1 MAIRMEKQDNGITEG
16 VIWKQLLMFF
26 FPILI
31 GIFFQQLYNT
41 VDTVIV
47 GRFVGKEALS
57 SVGGSSS
64 QIINL
69 VIGFFTGISTGAS
82 VLVAQYYGAKDE
94 NGVYQTLHTSYAFA
108 ILGGLVFG
116 VLGIWLAP
124 DILRWMNTPEEL
136 MAESTQYVRIYS
148 AGMVFVFVYNMGA
161 AILRAVGDSKRPL
174 YLLII
179 CCGINIVL
187 DFVFVL
193 GFESGVAGVGYATLL
208 SQAISAILVT
218 LLIMYRTKELKL
230 ELNKL
235 CLKPDFLKKLL
246 WIGLPTGIE
255 SAMYSISNVIIQA
268 ALNDFGVDTVAAWAA
283 FGKIDGFFWMI
294 NNAFGTAIVTF
305 VGQNFGAGKPQR
317 IRKAVQIWLM
327 IAVAAAF
334 TISGLILVND
344 RFLLGFFTSDSAVID
359 IGVRMVWSIAP
370 YFFLFEFIEI
380 LSGALRAEGFVM
392 VSTLMV
398 FCGTCLF
405 RIVWVLFIAA
415 GKSLEMILYCFPI
428 TWSIGAVM
436 FIVYYWWKQK
446 RVFKI
451 THSSFY
457 ILIFN

>member
-1 MAIRMEKQDNGITEG
+1 MMKQDNGITEG

-57 SVGGSSS
+57 CVGGSSS

-82 VLVAQYYGAKDE
+82 VLVAQYFGAKDGQ
-94 NGVYQTLHTSYAFA
+94 GVYNTLHTSYAFA

-116 VLGIWLAP
+116 IIGIWLAP
-124 DILRWMNTPEEL
+124 DILRWMNTPEAL
-136 MAESTQYVRIYS
+136 MVESTKYVRIYS
-148 AGMVFVFVYNMGA
+148 AGMIFVFVYNMGA

-179 CCGINIVL
+179 CCIINIVL

-193 GFESGVAGVGYATLL
+193 GFESGVVGVGVATLL
-208 SQAISAILVT
+208 AQAISAILVT
-218 LLIMYRTKELKL
+218 WLIMYRTKELKL
-230 ELNKL
+230 ELKKL
-235 CLKPDFLKKLL
+235 CLKSEFLKKLL

-255 SAMYSISNVIIQA
+255 SVLYSFSNVIIQA

-305 VGQNFGAGKPQR
+305 VGQNFGAGKPER
-317 IRKAVQIWLM
+317 IRKAVRIWLV
-327 IAVAAAF
+327 IAVI
-334 TISGLILVND
+334 TSWMISALILLTD
-344 RFLLGFFTSDSAVID
+344 RFLLGFFTSDSGVID
-359 IGVRMVWSIAP
+359 IGVRMVWSIVP

-405 RIVWVLFIAA
+405 RIIWVLFITV
-415 GKSLEMILYCFPI
+415 GQSMEMILYCFPI

-446 RVFKI
+446 RVLK
-451 THSSFY
+451 
-457 ILIFN
+457 

>member
-218 LLIMYRTKELKL
+218 LLIMYRTKELKM

-305 VGQNFGAGKPQR
+305 VGQNFGAGKPKR
-317 IRKAVQIWLM
+317 IRKAVRIWLM

-415 GKSLEMILYCFPI
+415 GKSLEMILCCFPI

-446 RVFKI
+446 RV
-451 THSSFY
+451 
-457 ILIFN
+457 LG

>member
-305 VGQNFGAGKPQR
+305 VGQNFGAGKPER
-317 IRKAVQIWLM
+317 IRKAVRIWLM

-334 TISGLILVND
+334 TISGLILLND

-415 GKSLEMILYCFPI
+415 GKSLEMILCCFPI

-446 RVFKI
+446 RV
-451 THSSFY
+451 
-457 ILIFN
+457 LG

>member
-1 MAIRMEKQDNGITEG
+1 MKRQENGITEG
-16 VIWKQLLMFF
+16 AIWKQLLMFF

-69 VIGFFTGISTGAS
+69 VVGFFTGISTGAS
-82 VLVAQYYGAKDE
+82 VLVAQYFGARDE
-94 NGVYQTLHTSYAFA
+94 KSLHQTLHTAYAFA
-108 ILGGLVFG
+108 ILGGIAFG
-116 VLGIWLAP
+116 VIGIIFAP
-124 DILRWMNTPEEL
+124 DVLRWMRTPEALIE
-136 MAESTQYVRIYS
+136 ESAKYVRIYS

-161 AILRAVGDSKRPL
+161 AVLRAVGDSKRPL

-179 CCGINIVL
+179 CCIINIIL

-193 GFESGVAGVGYATLL
+193 GFDGGVVGVGIATLL
-208 SQAISAILVT
+208 SQAISAVLVT

-230 ELNKL
+230 ELRRL
-235 CLKPDFLKKLL
+235 SLEPEFLKKVL

-255 SAMYSISNVIIQA
+255 SVMYSFSNVIIQA

-283 FGKIDGFFWMI
+283 FGKIDSFFWMI
-294 NNAFGTAIVTF
+294 NSAFGTSIVTF
-305 VGQNFGAGKPQR
+305 VGQNFGAGKSER
-317 IRKAVQIWLM
+317 IRKAVKLWLA
-327 IAVAAAF
+327 IAVVTAWVV
-334 TISGLILVND
+334 SGLILLND
-344 RFLLGFFTSDSAVID
+344 RLLLGIFTSDTAVID
-359 IGVRMVWSIAP
+359 IGERMIWCIAP

-380 LSGALRAEGFVM
+380 LSGTLRAEGFVM

-405 RIVWVLFIAA
+405 RIVWVLFITV
-415 GKSLEMILYCFPI
+415 GQSMEMILACFPI
-428 TWSIGAVM
+428 TWSICTVM
-436 FIVYYWWKQK
+436 FIVYYGWKQK
-446 RVFKI
+446 KV
-451 THSSFY
+451 
-457 ILIFN
+457 LG

>member
-305 VGQNFGAGKPQR
+305 VGQNFGAGKPER
-317 IRKAVQIWLM
+317 IRKAVRIWLM

-344 RFLLGFFTSDSAVID
+344 RFMLGFFTSDSAVID

-446 RVFKI
+446 RV
-451 THSSFY
+451 
-457 ILIFN
+457 LG

>member
-218 LLIMYRTKELKL
+218 LLIMYRTKELKM

-305 VGQNFGAGKPQR
+305 VGQNFGAGKPKR
-317 IRKAVQIWLM
+317 G
-327 IAVAAAF
+327 
-334 TISGLILVND
+334 S
-344 RFLLGFFTSDSAVID
+344 
-359 IGVRMVWSIAP
+359 
-370 YFFLFEFIEI
+370 
-380 LSGALRAEGFVM
+380 
-392 VSTLMV
+392 
-398 FCGTCLF
+398 F
-405 RIVWVLFIAA
+405 R
-415 GKSLEMILYCFPI
+415 
-428 TWSIGAVM
+428 T
-436 FIVYYWWKQK
+436 
-446 RVFKI
+446 
-451 THSSFY
+451 
-457 ILIFN
+457 

>member
-446 RVFKI
+446 RV
-451 THSSFY
+451 
-457 ILIFN
+457 LG

>member
-1 MAIRMEKQDNGITEG
+1 MEKQDNGITEG

-305 VGQNFGAGKPQR
+305 VGQNFGAGKPER
-317 IRKAVQIWLM
+317 IRKAVRIWLM

-334 TISGLILVND
+334 TISGLILLND

-415 GKSLEMILYCFPI
+415 GKSLEMILCCFPI

-446 RVFKI
+446 RV
-451 THSSFY
+451 
-457 ILIFN
+457 LG

>member
-1 MAIRMEKQDNGITEG
+1 MKRQENGITEG

-69 VIGFFTGISTGAS
+69 VVGFFTGISTGAS
-82 VLVAQYYGAKDE
+82 VLVAQYFGARDE
-94 NGVYQTLHTSYAFA
+94 KSLHQTLHTAYAFA
-108 ILGGLVFG
+108 ILGGIAFG
-116 VLGIWLAP
+116 VIGIIFAP
-124 DILRWMNTPEEL
+124 DVLRWMRTPEALIE
-136 MAESTQYVRIYS
+136 ESAKYVRIYS

-161 AILRAVGDSKRPL
+161 AVLRAVGDSKRPL

-179 CCGINIVL
+179 CCIINIIL

-193 GFESGVAGVGYATLL
+193 GFDGGVVGVGIATLL
-208 SQAISAILVT
+208 SQAISAVLVT

-230 ELNKL
+230 ELRRL
-235 CLKPDFLKKLL
+235 SLEPEFLKKVL

-255 SAMYSISNVIIQA
+255 SVMYSFSNVIIQA

-283 FGKIDGFFWMI
+283 FGKIDSFFWMI
-294 NNAFGTAIVTF
+294 NSAFGTSIVTF
-305 VGQNFGAGKPQR
+305 VGQNFGAGKSER
-317 IRKAVQIWLM
+317 IRKAVKLWLA
-327 IAVAAAF
+327 IAVVTAWVV
-334 TISGLILVND
+334 SGLILLND
-344 RFLLGFFTSDSAVID
+344 RLLLGIFTSDTAVID
-359 IGVRMVWSIAP
+359 IGERMIWCIAP

-380 LSGALRAEGFVM
+380 LSGTLRAEGFVM

-405 RIVWVLFIAA
+405 RIVWVLFITV
-415 GKSLEMILYCFPI
+415 GQSMEMILACFPI
-428 TWSIGAVM
+428 TWSICTVM
-436 FIVYYWWKQK
+436 FIVYYGWKQK
-446 RVFKI
+446 KV
-451 THSSFY
+451 
-457 ILIFN
+457 LG

>member
-136 MAESTQYVRIYS
+136 IAESTQYVRIYS

-305 VGQNFGAGKPQR
+305 VGQNFGAGKPER
-317 IRKAVQIWLM
+317 IRKAVRIWLM

-334 TISGLILVND
+334 TISGLILLND

-415 GKSLEMILYCFPI
+415 GKSLEMILCCFPI

-446 RVFKI
+446 RV
-451 THSSFY
+451 
-457 ILIFN
+457 LG

>member
-218 LLIMYRTKELKL
+218 LLIMYRTKELKM

-305 VGQNFGAGKPQR
+305 VGQNFGAGKPKR
-317 IRKAVQIWLM
+317 IRKAVRIWLM

-334 TISGLILVND
+334 TISGLILLND

-415 GKSLEMILYCFPI
+415 GKSLEMILCCFPI

-446 RVFKI
+446 RV
-451 THSSFY
+451 
-457 ILIFN
+457 LG